1 MYLLFIIT
9 NSLIGITILIPILYP
24 HISEYNNKNV

>member
-9 NSLIGITILIPILYP
+9 NSLIDITILIPILYP
-24 HISEYNNKNV
+24 HISEYIHKYV